1 MKRTNKSPLKSMQ
14 NLSRP
19 GANPIRRVPLWM
31 VCSLAIL
38 LAGCRLPTGPGTRK
52 VESSPH
58 VLIAR
63 TATAEGIRRT
73 DKFLTIE
80 NQPGE
85 LIWLTGAT
93 LSATASDKSV
103 EPVLSRASV
112 VLKNIQRYGQLHS
125 FNIPLQGL
133 LFRFSTDNQRI
144 EFPKGYGIP
153 INSNEPLLLGT
164 ESRCGANPASPARA
178 SFGLDLDYLRD
189 RGLST
194 HPTALYCVQ
203 LNSLVTVGGRPRYYG
218 VATPDPQSQGEG
230 TPNYP
235 PATTER
241 FTDGVGGTFADM
253 WYCGPGDQENRTYA
267 STLLSLTRD
276 TRIHAAMA
284 HMMPH
289 GSKLELYDLTAAES
303 VLEFQGKGDLPAF
316 QPMQSSE
323 GVFLHRE
330 HQYELRATFHNPQ
343 STAVKAGAQMML
355 YLEAPKPLK
364 TP

>member
-1 MKRTNKSPLKSMQ
+1 MRS
-14 NLSRP
+14 LSRS
-19 GANPIRRVPLWM
+19 GANPIQRVPLWA
-31 VCSLAIL
+31 VCSLAVL
-38 LAGCRLPTGPGTRK
+38 LAGCRLPTGPGTRR

-63 TATAEGIRRT
+63 TAPAEGIRRT

-85 LIWLTGAT
+85 LIWLTSAS

-112 VLKNIQRYGQLHS
+112 VLKNTQRYEQLHNI
-125 FNIPLQGL
+125 NIPLQGL
-133 LFRFSTDNQRI
+133 LFRFSTNNQRI
-144 EFPKGYGIP
+144 DFPKGYGLP
-153 INSNEPLLLGT
+153 LNSNEPLFLGT
-164 ESRCGANPASPARA
+164 ESQCAVNPTSPAKA
-178 SFGLDLDYLRD
+178 SFDLDLDYLRD

-194 HPTALYCVQ
+194 HPSALYCVQ
-203 LNSLVTVGGRPRYYG
+203 LSSLITVGSWPRYYG
-218 VATPDPQSQGEG
+218 IATPDPQSQGPG

-241 FTDGVGGTFADM
+241 FSDGVGGTFADM

-289 GSKLELYDLTAAES
+289 GTKLELYDLTAAES
-303 VLEFQGKGDLPAF
+303 VLDFQGKGDVPTF
-316 QPMQSSE
+316 QPMQSAE
-323 GVFLHRE
+323 GVFLHRD
-330 HQYELRATFHNPQ
+330 HQYELRATFHNPR
-343 STAVKAGAQMML
+343 STTIKAGAQMML
-355 YLEAPKPLK
+355 YLEAPKSLGNP
-364 TP
+364 